1 MILLVLTLLALGIAI
16 VGPGRIEEFVLD
28 AFVQAG
34 MIPISIQMA
43 GQNLIPEHWENS
55 QVKSFDEA
63 YRNMKQ
69 LVTYE
74 NAAFHEAGWQPIDG
88 ASPPGNNILGLTIS
102 LSFITLVCMS
112 FFGLIVLS

>member
-1 MILLVLTLLALGIAI
+1 MILLILTLLALVVAI
-16 VGPGRIEEFVLD
+16 VGPSRVEEFVLD

-34 MIPISIQMA
+34 MIPVSIQMA

-55 QVKSFDEA
+55 SVKSFDQA
-63 YRNMKQ
+63 YRNMKE

-88 ASPPGNNILGLTIS
+88 ASPSGNNILGLTVS
-102 LSFITLVCMS
+102 LAFITFVCMS
-112 FFGLIVLS
+112 FFVLVVLS